1 MKFNKG
7 IIMEFIEQ
15 DAGFSKE
22 LIELKR
28 DIMHKVHNDIF
39 NTLAANGDKLDGQA
53 TIDMICSLF
62 IMIARDLIANIIENT
77 EMLNMSSMTWEEF
90 MRKIFKTAK
99 GQVIERC
106 EKIREIK
113 KKQAETNKALN

>member
-1 MKFNKG
+1 
-7 IIMEFIEQ
+7 MEFIEQ